1 MSANGIDGGEKGKED
16 DVISINSFS
25 SISNPG
31 IWRDPVFTDEEEEED
46 SDDEDDEELYHP
58 VTKLPIPMKMRRWQ
72 RLHRD
77 SSGDDKYS
85 TSTSDDD
92 YGDDDDDDDDD
103 DMDTSDDDD
112 DANALDNNDEEICV
126 VNEGSNE
133 TAIAATVSLQRTM
146 TDFFQPVVQNKSAI
160 GRGRRAKKR
169 RAIKAARDTEE
180 EEVCVRNKAQR
191 RLRKGLGPT
200 VAAIATKAAKERI
213 SLSSTESVVTKS
225 TAVAKQA
232 NHSLND
238 NMKIAVEE
246 WDAWDVVA
254 QGKKPSKAGFARKK
268 GLIPDTFKKYA
279 HDVPSKRRK
288 LGASVGRTSLVPED
302 KSQFFMELTVRAD
315 RANAGF
321 TPAQIKAN
329 FMKVIPTLTQEQA
342 SNHYHHTFIPKHSD
356 RLKPR
361 PVKAQKTTSKRS
373 QCTVA
378 QQFRWFT
385 LYSKALAFLREKNTG
400 VCRVTGKSFGEV
412 IEYFILGGDETNLIA
427 DADGELRIVGE
438 KGKKKHEKKVSDYRG
453 SITMYR
459 TGTAAG
465 NNGPTTFVMKGKRRK
480 KGYNARFLIQEG
492 CAVGSSFSMTENAY
506 MTEEA
511 WQEMSPNLVMGYR
524 NLPVV
529 RDNPQWWMVEIVDG
543 FGAHLTNL
551 DALTQ
556 RADAKIL
563 LLKEEADSS
572 SYNQAYD
579 KHAAKSDKRQ
589 QRNAL
594 TILRSMKGRSKNI
607 IDQWDLVLCGT
618 QAVRYSDH
626 HPEVWIESFKSVNL
640 HPKFQI
646 PFPEWCKK
654 LEQFMMAADSFDL
667 FTQSEDVDEY
677 TLLPTFWQ
685 AMPAEEKKA
694 VVAIVHRFK
703 DKMWGAECC
712 RELMTAM
719 NCNLSDLPSLQ
730 PCIFLAMDDPSHLDR
745 GLEEVATTMIQAG
758 QTTIDAVE
766 ANRKKAIDGL
776 KVMSFKSSLK
786 GIDRF
791 NHLVRYRQI
800 KFAKNEKDHKIS
812 DALACSPRTNHQRD
826 LMCVDYPL
834 KMQGELWD
842 DITGGVT
849 LEKAAQV
856 RLDNIGM
863 VKSHGCFLNDP
874 LRLERLQSRLEL
886 QRSIGRRDEIQRLTA
901 EGKELAEKNKL
912 SPLLLDAIKMF
923 KAKETNKKGFTKDCI
938 KSILLSVFGIAP
950 PSSGKLSTKPAW
962 MALLERLDAD
972 TPGKIDEQLAVCVAS
987 TSNLDDAADMESQNV
1002 LWLYDECNRQ
1012 RIKMN
1017 YNQST
1022 LDLSLI
1028 VLRALNKIEIDIP
1041 ESTDED
1047 DDENRS
1053 SEYAAVFFEAF
1064 QGLQRDISFMYE
1076 LAGRTRMMILDK
1088 HLTEEALAEYGSK

>member
-1 MSANGIDGGEKGKED
+1 MSANGIDGDDKVKED
-16 DVISINSFS
+16 DEISINSSSS

-31 IWRDPVFTDEEEEED
+31 RWSDPVFTDKEVEEPLETKLAYILRTTKQEYIGRRLNEDD
-46 SDDEDDEELYHP
+46 SDDEDDEDDEDFHHP
-58 VTKLPIPMKMRRWQ
+58 SGG
-72 RLHRD
+72 D
-77 SSGDDKYS
+77 SNILLADDYMGDEYS
-85 TSTSDDD
+85 NDDD
-92 YGDDDDDDDDD
+92 VDS
-103 DMDTSDDDD
+103 SDDDD
-112 DANALDNNDEEICV
+112 NAN
-126 VNEGSNE
+126 
-133 TAIAATVSLQRTM
+133 AATVSLQRTM

-160 GRGRRAKKR
+160 SRGRRAKKR
-169 RAIKAARDTEE
+169 RSNNSARDMETEE
-180 EEVCVRNKAQR
+180 EDRVRNKSQR
-191 RLRKGLGPT
+191 RIYKGRGHT
-200 VAAIATKAAKERI
+200 KAAIATKAAVDRL

-225 TAVAKQA
+225 VAVAKRA

-268 GLIPDTFKKYA
+268 RLAPHTFKFYV
-279 HDVPSKRRK
+279 HDDKSKRRK
-288 LGASVGRTSLVPED
+288 LGASVGRTSLIPED
-302 KSQFFMELTVRAD
+302 ESQFFMEHTVRAD

-329 FMKVIPTLTQEQA
+329 FMTVMPTLTQEQA
-342 SNHYHHTFIPKHSD
+342 SNHYHHTFMPKHKD
-356 RLKPR
+356 RLKQR

-400 VCRVTGKSFGEV
+400 VCRVTNKSFGEV

-465 NNGPTTFVMKGKRRK
+465 NNGPTTFVMKGKRCRS
-480 KGYNARFLIQEG
+480 GYNPRFLIQEG
-492 CAVGSSFSMTENAY
+492 CAVGSSVSMTENAY

-511 WQEMSPNLVMGYR
+511 WQEMSPNLVRGYR
-524 NLPVV
+524 DLPVV

-551 DALTQ
+551 EALTQ
-556 RADAKIL
+556 RANAKIL

-589 QRNAL
+589 QRIAL
-594 TILRSMKGRSKNI
+594 KTMRSMKGKGKNM

-618 QAVRYSDH
+618 QAVRYSH
-626 HPEVWIESFKSVNL
+626 RHPEVWIESFKSVNL
-640 HPKFQI
+640 HPRFQI
-646 PFPEWCKK
+646 PFSEWCKK
-654 LEQFMMAADSFDL
+654 LEPFMMAADSFDL
-667 FTQSEDVDEY
+667 FTQSKDVDEY

-685 AMPAEEKKA
+685 AMPTEEKKA
-694 VVAIVHRFK
+694 AVAIVRRFK
-703 DKMWGAECC
+703 DEMWGAECC
-712 RELMTAM
+712 CELMTAM
-719 NCNLSDLPSLQ
+719 HCNLSDLPSLQ

-745 GLEEVATTMIQAG
+745 GLDEVTATMIQAG
-758 QTTIDAVE
+758 QSTIDAAE
-766 ANRKKAIDGL
+766 SNRKKAIDGL
-776 KVMSFKSSLK
+776 KVMSFKSSLT
-786 GIDRF
+786 GIARF

-800 KFAKNEKDHKIS
+800 KYSKNENDHKIS
-812 DALACSPRTNHQRD
+812 DSLACSPRTNHQRD
-826 LMCVDYPL
+826 LMSIDYHL
-834 KMQGELWD
+834 RMQGDLWN
-842 DITGGVT
+842 DIAGGVT

-856 RLDNIGM
+856 RLDNLGM

-874 LRLERLQSRLEL
+874 LRLERLQARLEL
-886 QRSIGRRDEIQRLTA
+886 QRSIGKRDEIQRLTA
-901 EGKELAEKNKL
+901 EGKELAEKDKL

-923 KAKETNKKGFTKDCI
+923 KAKETNKKGFTKDCM

-950 PSSGKLSTKPAW
+950 PTSGKLSTKPAW

-972 TPGKIDEQLAVCVAS
+972 NPGKIDEQLAVCEAS
-987 TSNLDDAADMESQNV
+987 TSNLSYLDDVADMDMESQNV

-1017 YNQST
+1017 YMQST
-1022 LDLSLI
+1022 LEISLI
-1028 VLRALNKIEIDIP
+1028 VLRALIKIEIDIP
-1041 ESTDED
+1041 ESADED
-1047 DDENRS
+1047 DDEDRS
-1053 SEYAAVFFEAF
+1053 SEYVAVFFEAF
-1064 QGLQRDISFMYE
+1064 KGLPRDISFMYE
-1076 LAGRTRMMILDK
+1076 LVGRTRMMILDK
-1088 HLTEEALAEYGSK
+1088 HLTEEALPEYDSK